1 MWKAI
6 IYLTSESIFLRC
18 FTWCW
23 RLKFILHPEQLD
35 LEQPFMII
43 PLVPGGGGVLLG
55 IPGEGVQPG
64 SLNPDPISDQK
75 ISFSRP
81 VFRPDL

>member
-1 MWKAI
+1 M
-6 IYLTSESIFLRC
+6 T
-18 FTWCW
+18 
-23 RLKFILHPEQLD
+23 KFSTHSDPLSAA
-35 LEQPFMII
+35 QPFMII
-43 PLVPGGGGVLLG
+43 PLVPGGGEGVLLG